1 MRAPS
6 RAHRRASLLVVILA
20 GCATQPADDAGKAA
34 SQTDKDSAS
43 QLYAGAPAIV
53 HGTEFPVTSAAEGI
67 QRGDQAYREGK
78 LDLATFL
85 YVESLKFDATAAEP
99 FLKIG
104 AIHEQRGNRPLAEK
118 AFELALERQPDNAI
132 ACEHL
137 GLLYLQSGRTD
148 EGRALLER
156 TVAIDPN
163 RWRAYSGLG
172 IAADRRQDYAAAIAS
187 YDRALA
193 IEPRAAAVMNNR
205 GYSRFL
211 AGDLAGAEADLKEA
225 IRLGAGEGSWT
236 NLGKV
241 QAAQARY
248 AEALASLLHDMKV
261 HEAYNLLGEA
271 AMRRGDYMAAQ
282 RYFQLAIRESPTYFE
297 AAQKNLVV
305 LNERMASED
314 AATAIAPAARG
325 EPSLRVVLED
335 TKVYFD
341 GKVVG
346 LARRGERV
354 VVLESKQGRSR
365 VRVRDAAA
373 GADVTGW
380 VPSAVLADRP

>member
-1 MRAPS
+1 VACCS
-6 RAHRRASLLVVILA
+6 VALA
-20 GCATQPADDAGKAA
+20 GQLVGCA
-34 SQTDKDSAS
+34 SQPTGEADSSAS
-43 QLYAGAPAIV
+43 ARDQETSRLYAGEPAVV
-53 HGTEFPVTSAAEGI
+53 HSSQTPVASAAEGI
-67 QRGDQAYREGK
+67 ARGDQAYREGK
-78 LDLATFL
+78 LDLATYL
-85 YVESLKFDATAAEP
+85 YVESLAFDATAAEP

-104 AIHEQRGNRPLAEK
+104 AIHEQRGNRELAQK

-137 GLLYLQSGRTD
+137 GLLYLQAGRTD
-148 EGRALLER
+148 EAQALFERAIA
-156 TVAIDPN
+156 VDPN
-163 RWRAYSGLG
+163 RWRAYNGLG
-172 IAADRRQDYAAAIAS
+172 VVADRRHDYAGAIAS

-193 IEPRAAAVMNNR
+193 IEPKAASVMNNR

-211 AGDLAGAEADLKEA
+211 AGDLPGAETDLKEA
-225 IRLGAGEGSWT
+225 IRLGAGDGVWT
-236 NLGKV
+236 NLGRV
-241 QAAQARY
+241 LAAQAHY
-248 AEALASLLHDMKV
+248 SKALQCFLRDMRV
-261 HEAYNLLGEA
+261 HEAYNSLGEA
-271 AMRRGDYMAAQ
+271 ALQRGDDPQAQ
-282 RYFQLAIRESPTYFE
+282 RYFQLAIRESPMYYE

-305 LNERMASED
+305 VNERMASLD
-314 AATAIAPAARG
+314 AAAATAPAARG

-354 VVLESKQGRSR
+354 VVLESKQGRSK

-380 VPSAVLADRP
+380 LPSAVLADRP

>member
-1 MRAPS
+1 
-6 RAHRRASLLVVILA
+6 LLVVILA

-43 QLYAGAPAIV
+43 QLYSGAPAIV

-314 AATAIAPAARG
+314 AAMAIAPAARG